1 MTPRHPHL
9 AAALLLTVALGA
21 CGDFLTDGA
30 TPLAYELEAGAKA
43 LGPSEH
49 ARLTLT
55 HRPKA
60 SPEGCAGAYK
70 LQLSAHAGLVIWCFD
85 GAGKTTGSHIT
96 TYHLR
101 FVDVP
106 QTWIL
111 DKAAQTPTT
120 LELERRNGRATVV
133 AVR

>member
-1 MTPRHPHL
+1 MPARRSIVL
-9 AAALLLTVALGA
+9 VLTAVLGG
-21 CGDFLTDGA
+21 CSDFLTDGA
-30 TPLAYELEAGAKA
+30 TRVAYELEAGAGTLDPA
-43 LGPSEH
+43 EH

-60 SPEGCAGAYK
+60 SPEGCAWAYK
-70 LQLSAHAGLVIWCFD
+70 LQLSANAGLVIWCFD

-111 DKAAQTPTT
+111 DKAAQVPTT
-120 LELERRNGRATVV
+120 IELERRNGRATVV
-133 AVR
+133 EVR

>member
-1 MTPRHPHL
+1 MAATRL
-9 AAALLLTVALGA
+9 AALMLTAVLGG

-30 TPLAYELEAGAKA
+30 TRIAHGLEVGANA
-43 LGPSEH
+43 LGPAEH
-49 ARLTLT
+49 ARLALT
-55 HRPKA
+55 HQPKA

-70 LQLSAHAGLVIWCFD
+70 LQLSANAGLVIWCFD

-111 DKAAQTPTT
+111 DKAAQAPTT
-120 LELERRNGRATVV
+120 IELERRKGRATVV
-133 AVR
+133 EVR